1 MTAAQR
7 EKILDHVANYA
18 REEIALAFAETKKQI
33 EYRRD
38 CANNEWKAIEDL
50 LKVDA
55 WEISL
60 PTIAESKLS

>member
-18 REEIALAFAETKKQI
+18 REEIALAFAEGKKSIDFRTKS
-33 EYRRD
+33 
-38 CANNEWKAIEDL
+38 ANNEWKAIEDL

-55 WEISL
+55 WEINL
-60 PTIAESKLS
+60 PQSAPR